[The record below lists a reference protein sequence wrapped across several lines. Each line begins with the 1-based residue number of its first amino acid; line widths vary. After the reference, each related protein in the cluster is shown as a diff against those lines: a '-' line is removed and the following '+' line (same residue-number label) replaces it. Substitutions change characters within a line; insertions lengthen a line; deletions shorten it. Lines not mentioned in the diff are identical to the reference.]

1 MFLKT
6 VCEEMFDSA
15 SDRRKVRMLR
25 DPLKSL
31 QWPNRSRSFEQAT
44 IEVLKIHPPGKER
57 HPMIDSVI
65 RQAYGG
71 RKPWEN
77 EPEWELR
84 VSEMFQ
90 VLDSGMTMAQAV
102 TEAYKR
108 QNLRLYRCRYKKKS

>member
-6 VCEEMFDSA
+6 VCEQMFDSA
-15 SDRRKVRMLR
+15 SDRRKVRMLK

-31 QWPNRSRSFEQAT
+31 QWHRSRSFEQAT
-44 IEVLKIHPPGKER
+44 EEVLKIHPPGKER
-57 HPMIDSVI
+57 HPMVDRVI
-65 RQAYGG
+65 RELYGG

-77 EPEWELR
+77 YHEWEIR

-90 VLDSGMTMAQAV
+90 ELDSGMTMARAV

-108 QNLRLYRCRYKKKS
+108 QNVRLYRCTYGPPA